1 MSLPPLVRVLV
12 VSLAVSC
19 IADRAVQLR
28 LHAASPLIQMENSK
42 PGTTEWQIT
51 NPGLTSG
58 IIEGYA
64 SLTSVNRGGQ
74 IRLFVNTG
82 EPTYTMDIF
91 RVGYYGGLG
100 ARRMM
105 PTISRTGRIQ
115 VIPPPDP
122 TTGLVECDWAD
133 PYVLN
138 IPNSAD
144 ATDWMSGIYLVKL
157 TAGVS
162 GKQQYILFA
171 VRDDTRFTDLIMA
184 QAVNTYQAYNPWGGK
199 SLYGTIA
206 NRTDTANKAMK
217 VSFNR
222 PYFGEQT
229 NGVSEFFYWE
239 AGMARW
245 LESGG
250 YDVSY
255 ATNVDVD
262 RDPNLLISHKAFLS
276 VGHDEYWSW
285 NMRDNVESARDRG
298 VNLGF
303 FSGNASYWQV
313 RLEPSVGGGQP
324 ARTLVGY
331 KEFWNQDPITPDF
344 LKTNQFRLVPV
355 NRPEDAMIGV
365 RFVTQARAAL
375 VVEDAS
381 HWVFS
386 GTGLKNGD
394 RLLKPD
400 GSTFLGYE
408 VDAMGP
414 ASPANA
420 QRLAHSPVTTQAA
433 YFADMTT
440 YRAPSGATVF
450 AAGSIGWSQTI
461 PEVVQMTRNVL
472 ARFTTGAFAD
482 TTPVRAVLPVPFSAQ
497 DIGDV
502 GRPGFVSMTGPQS
515 FTLNGAGREMMAR
528 TDDAMYYAYQALS
541 GDGQITVRLNALQHF
556 WNNRAGVMIRES
568 LAPNARYVALVSRP
582 TLSASIVF
590 EGAELR
596 VRSSPGA
603 MPQQVGSR
611 DQAMPNWLRIA
622 RTGNTFSSFISADG
636 NNWLPVATATVAM
649 NTSVLI
655 GASVA
660 SAQYGVWT
668 TASFDNVSVSAG
680 SPPSCGSVSLDRT
693 SFYAGGPEANWTV
706 SVTTPASCGWTATS
720 DSPWLLVTSTVPSPP
735 SGSGTVQIRAST
747 NATGSF
753 RVGHVTIGGVVVT
766 VSQESMPGSPPP
778 TTTCPSVTLDRTSFY
793 AGGPEANWT
802 IGVAAPTPSCTWTVT
817 SDSAW
822 LVVRNTTPA
831 PPAGSG
837 SVAVRALSNS
847 TGLFRVGHFTIGG
860 VIYTVSQESMSP
872 PPPSGGAC
880 SSVTLDRTSFYAGA
894 PEANWTIAVS
904 APTTTC
910 TWSAVSDSAWL
921 VVKSTTPS
929 PPAGSGSVAVRA
941 VTNATHVFRTGRIT
955 IAGVVYTVS
964 QEP

>member
-1 MSLPPLVRVLV
+1 MTLHPLVRVLV
-12 VSLAVSC
+12 VLLPACCV
-19 IADRAVQLR
+19 ADRMAQVP
-28 LHAASPLIQMENSK
+28 LHAASPLILMENSK
-42 PGTTEWQIT
+42 PGTTEWQLT

-74 IRLFVNTG
+74 IQLFVNTG
-82 EPTYTMDIF
+82 EPTYTIDIF

-105 PTISRTGRIQ
+105 PTISRAGRVQI
-115 VIPPPDP
+115 IPSPAPV
-122 TTGLVECDWAD
+122 TGLVECDWAD

-144 ATDWMSGIYLVKL
+144 ATDWMSGIYLAKL

-162 GKQQYILFA
+162 GKQQYIIFA
-171 VRDDTRFTDLIMA
+171 VRDDARFTDLIMA
-184 QAVNTYQAYNPWGGK
+184 QSVNTYQAYNPWGGK

-206 NRTDTANKAMK
+206 KRDDTANKATK

-229 NGVSEFFYWE
+229 SGVSEFFYWE

-245 LESGG
+245 LESQG

-262 RDPNLLISHKAFLS
+262 RDPNLLIPHKAFLS

-285 NMRDNVESARDRG
+285 NMRDHVESARDSG

-313 RLEPSVGGGQP
+313 RLEPSVVGGQP

-331 KEFWNQDPITPDF
+331 KERWAEDPITPDY
-344 LKTNQFRLVPV
+344 LKTNQFRLAPV

-365 RFVTQARAAL
+365 RFVTQARTAL

-394 RLLKPD
+394 RLTKDD
-400 GSTFLGYE
+400 GSTFIGYE

-414 ASPANA
+414 SSPANA
-420 QRLAHSPVTTQAA
+420 QRQAHSPVTPAAA
-433 YFADMTT
+433 YFSDMTT

-450 AAGSIGWSQTI
+450 ATGSIGWSQTI
-461 PEVVQMTRNVL
+461 PQVVQMTRNVL
-472 ARFTTGAFAD
+472 ARFTTGAFAE
-482 TTPVRAVLPVPFSAQ
+482 TTPVRAVLLVPFSAQ

-502 GRPGFVSMTGPQS
+502 GRQGFVSLVAGPQS
-515 FTLNGAGREMMAR
+515 FTLNGAGREMSR
-528 TDDAMYYAYQALS
+528 TDDAMYYAYQMLS

-568 LAPNARYVALVSRP
+568 LAPNARYAALVSRP

-596 VRSSPGA
+596 VRTSTGA
-603 MPQQVGSR
+603 MAQQVGSR
-611 DQAMPNWLRIA
+611 DQAMPNWLRLA
-622 RTGNTFSSFISADG
+622 RTGNTFSAFISADG
-636 NNWLPVATATVAM
+636 SNWLPVATATVAM

-668 TASFDNVSVSAG
+668 TASFDNVSVGAT
-680 SPPSCGSVSLDRT
+680 SPPSCGSVALDRT
-693 SFYAGGPEANWTV
+693 SFYAGGPEANWSV
-706 SVTTPASCGWTATS
+706 SVSTPAGCGWTAVS
-720 DSPWLLVTSTVPSPP
+720 DSPWLVVRSTAPSPP
-735 SGSGTVQIRAST
+735 IGSGTVQI
-747 NATGSF
+747 
-753 RVGHVTIGGVVVT
+753 
-766 VSQESMPGSPPP
+766 Q
-778 TTTCPSVTLDRTSFY
+778 
-793 AGGPEANWT
+793 
-802 IGVAAPTPSCTWTVT
+802 
-817 SDSAW
+817 
-822 LVVRNTTPA
+822 
-831 PPAGSG
+831 
-837 SVAVRALSNS
+837 ALS
-847 TGLFRVGHFTIGG
+847 
-860 VIYTVSQESMSP
+860 
-872 PPPSGGAC
+872 
-880 SSVTLDRTSFYAGA
+880 
-894 PEANWTIAVS
+894 
-904 APTTTC
+904 
-910 TWSAVSDSAWL
+910 
-921 VVKSTTPS
+921 
-929 PPAGSGSVAVRA
+929 
-941 VTNATHVFRTGRIT
+941 
-955 IAGVVYTVS
+955 
-964 QEP
+964 

>member
-1 MSLPPLVRVLV
+1 MTLHPLVRVLV
-12 VSLAVSC
+12 VFLAAWYV
-19 IADRAVQLR
+19 
-28 LHAASPLIQMENSK
+28 AARMPQVHLQATSSLIQIENSK
-42 PGTTEWQIT
+42 PGTSEWQLT

-105 PTISRTGRIQ
+105 PTISRSGRVQ
-115 VIPPPDP
+115 VIPAPA
-122 TTGLVECDWAD
+122 TATGLMECDWAD
-133 PYVLN
+133 PYLLN

-157 TAGVS
+157 TAGIS
-162 GKQQYILFA
+162 GKQQYIMFA
-171 VRDDTRFTDLIMA
+171 VRDDARFTDLLMS

-206 NRTDTANKAMK
+206 NRSDTANKAMK

-229 NGVSEFFYWE
+229 NGASEFFYWE

-245 LESGG
+245 LESQG

-262 RDPNLLISHKAFLS
+262 RDPNLLMSHQAFLS

-313 RLEPSVGGGQP
+313 RLEPSGVNGDP

-331 KEFWNQDPITPDF
+331 KEFWNRDPITPDF
-344 LKTNQFRLVPV
+344 LKTNQFRLTPV

-365 RFVTQARAAL
+365 RFVTQARTAL
-375 VVEDAS
+375 VIEDAS

-386 GTGLKNGD
+386 GTGVKNGD
-394 RLLKPD
+394 RITKDD

-414 ASPANA
+414 NSPASA
-420 QRLAHSPVTTQAA
+420 QRLAHSPVTSQNA
-433 YFADMTT
+433 YFVDMTT

-450 AAGSIGWSQTI
+450 ATGSIAWSQTI
-461 PEVVQMTRNVL
+461 PQVVQMTRNIL
-472 ARFTTGAFAD
+472 ARFTTGAFGE
-482 TTPVRAVLPVPFSAQ
+482 TTPVRAALPTPFSAQ

-502 GRPGFVSMTGPQS
+502 GRPGFVATSGPQS

-528 TDDAMYYAYQALS
+528 TDDAMYYAYQTLS
-541 GDGQITVRLNALQHF
+541 GDGQITVRLTALQHF

-596 VRSSPGA
+596 VRSSAGA
-603 MPQQVGSR
+603 IPQQVGSR
-611 DQAMPNWLRIA
+611 DQAMPNWLRLA
-622 RTGNTFSSFISADG
+622 RSGDTFSSFISADG
-636 NNWLPVATATVAM
+636 TSWLPVAAATVTM
-649 NTSVLI
+649 NASVLI
-655 GASVA
+655 GTAVA

-668 TASFDNVSVSAG
+668 TASFDNVSVGAA
-680 SPPSCGSVSLDRT
+680 PPACGSVFLDRT

-706 SVTTPASCGWTATS
+706 SVTSPAGCGWTAVS
-720 DSPWLLVTSTVPSPP
+720 DSPWLVVRGTAPSPP
-735 SGSGTVQIRAST
+735 IGSGTVQIQALT

-753 RVGHVTIGGVVVT
+753 RVGHVSVSGAVVT
-766 VSQESMPGSPPP
+766 VSQESMPLSPSAG
-778 TTTCPSVTLDRTSFY
+778 CPSVTLDRSSFY

-802 IGVAAPTPSCTWTVT
+802 IGVSAPTATCTWNAT
-817 SDSAW
+817 SDAPW
-822 LVVRNTTPA
+822 LIVKSTTPA

-837 SVAVRALSNS
+837 SVAVRAVSNS

-860 VIYTVSQESMSP
+860 AVYTVWQESMSA

-880 SSVTLDRTSFYAGA
+880 SSLTLDRTSFYSGA
-894 PEANWTIAVS
+894 SESNWTIVVS
-904 APTTTC
+904 APTSTC
-910 TWSAVSDSAWL
+910 TWTAVSDSSWL
-921 VVKSTTPS
+921 VVKSTTPA
-929 PPAGSGSVAVRA
+929 PPAGNGSVAVRA
-941 VTNATHVFRTGRIT
+941 VTNTTHVFRVGRIT
-955 IAGVVYTVS
+955 IGGLVYTVS

>member
-12 VSLAVSC
+12 VSLAASC
-19 IADRAVQLR
+19 IADRVAEVHLR
-28 LHAASPLIQMENSK
+28 AASPLIQMENSK

-58 IIEGYA
+58 TIEGYA

-74 IRLFVNTG
+74 IRLFVNTA

-105 PTISRTGRIQ
+105 PTITRTGRAQI
-115 VIPPPDP
+115 IPPPAP
-122 TTGLVECDWAD
+122 TTGLVECDWVD
-133 PYVLN
+133 PYILN

-144 ATDWMSGIYLVKL
+144 ATEWMSGVYLVKL
-157 TAGVS
+157 SAGVS
-162 GKQQYILFA
+162 GKQQYIMFV

-206 NRTDTANKAMK
+206 NRADTANKAMK

-229 NGVSEFFYWE
+229 NGASEFFYWE

-245 LESGG
+245 LESQG

-313 RLEPSVGGGQP
+313 RLEPSVVNGEP

-344 LKTNQFRLVPV
+344 LKTNQFRLTPV

-365 RFVTQARAAL
+365 RFVTQARTAL

-394 RLLKPD
+394 RVTKDD

-414 ASPANA
+414 TSPASA
-420 QRLAHSPVTTQAA
+420 QRLAHSPVTPQAA
-433 YFADMTT
+433 YFTDITT
-440 YRAPSGATVF
+440 YRAPGGATVF
-450 AAGSIGWSQTI
+450 ATGSIAWSQTI
-461 PEVVQMTRNVL
+461 PQVVQMTRNVL

-482 TTPVRAVLPVPFSAQ
+482 STPVRPVLPVPFSAQ

-502 GRPGFVSMTGPQS
+502 GRPGFVSLVGPQS
-515 FTLNGAGREMMAR
+515 FTLNGAGKNMSR
-528 TDDAMYYAYQALS
+528 TDDAMYYAYQTLS

-556 WNNRAGVMIRES
+556 WDNRAGVMIRES
-568 LAPNARYVALVSRP
+568 LAPNAKYVALVSRP

-596 VRSSPGA
+596 VRSTSGSL
-603 MPQQVGSR
+603 PQLVGSR
-611 DQAMPNWLRIA
+611 DQAMPNWLRLA
-622 RTGNTFSSFISADG
+622 RSGNSFSSFISADG
-636 NNWLPVATATVAM
+636 NNWLPVASATIAM
-649 NTSVLI
+649 NASVLI

-668 TASFDNVSVSAG
+668 TASFDNVSVGAV
-680 SPPSCGSVSLDRT
+680 SPPSCGAAALDRT

-706 SVTTPASCGWTATS
+706 SVTTPNGCGWTAVS
-720 DSPWLLVTSTVPSPP
+720 DSPWLQVRSTVPSPP
-735 SGSGTVQIRAST
+735 VGSGTVQIQALT
-747 NATGSF
+747 NATGLF
-753 RVGHVTIGGVVVT
+753 RVGRVTIGGVVVT
-766 VSQESMPGSPPP
+766 VSQESLPGTPS
-778 TTTCPSVTLDRTSFY
+778 TGCSSVTLDRTALY
-793 AGGPEANWT
+793 VGAPEANWT
-802 IGVAAPTPSCTWTVT
+802 IGVSAPTPTCTWNVT
-817 SDSAW
+817 SDSPW
-822 LVVRNTTPA
+822 LIVRSTTPA

-837 SVAVRALSNS
+837 SVAVRALTNS
-847 TGLFRVGHFTIGG
+847 TGPFRVGRFTIGG
-860 VIYTVSQESMSP
+860 VVYTVSQEGASL

-880 SSVTLDRTSFYAGA
+880 TSVTLDRTSFYAGA
-894 PEANWTIAVS
+894 PEANWTITVS

-910 TWSAVSDSAWL
+910 TWTSISDSPWL
-921 VVKSTTPS
+921 IVKSTVPIPPS
-929 PPAGSGSVAVRA
+929 GNGSVAVRA
-941 VTNATHVFRTGRIT
+941 LTNTTHAFRVGRIT
-955 IAGVVYTVS
+955 IGGVVYTVS

>member
-1 MSLPPLVRVLV
+1 MAQVP
-12 VSLAVSC
+12 
-19 IADRAVQLR
+19 
-28 LHAASPLIQMENSK
+28 LHAASPLIVVENSK
-42 PGTTEWQIT
+42 PGTTEWQLT

-74 IRLFVNTG
+74 IQLFVNTS

-105 PTISRTGRIQ
+105 PTISRTGRVQI
-115 VIPPPDP
+115 IPPPAP
-122 TTGLVECDWAD
+122 GTGLVECDWAD
-133 PYVLN
+133 PYILN

-144 ATDWMSGIYLVKL
+144 ATEWMSGIYLVKL

-171 VRDDTRFTDLIMA
+171 VRDDVRFTDLIMA

-206 NRTDTANKAMK
+206 KRDDTANKATK

-229 NGVSEFFYWE
+229 SGASEFFYWE
-239 AGMARW
+239 AGMVRW
-245 LESGG
+245 LESQG

-262 RDPNLLISHKAFLS
+262 RDPNLLVPHKAFLS

-285 NMRDNVESARDRG
+285 SMRDHVESARDRG

-313 RLEPSVGGGQP
+313 RLEPSVVGGQP

-331 KEFWNQDPITPDF
+331 KERWAEDPITPDY
-344 LKTNQFRLVPV
+344 LKTTQFRLAPV

-365 RFVTQARAAL
+365 RFVTQARTAL

-386 GTGLKNGD
+386 GTGVKNGD
-394 RLLKPD
+394 QLTKDD
-400 GSTFLGYE
+400 GSTFIGYE

-414 ASPANA
+414 SSPGNA
-420 QRLAHSPVTTQAA
+420 QRLAHSPVTPAAA
-433 YFADMTT
+433 YFADITT

-450 AAGSIGWSQTI
+450 ATGSIGWSQTI
-461 PEVVQMTRNVL
+461 PQVVQMTRNVL

-482 TTPVRAVLPVPFSAQ
+482 TTPTRAVLPVPFSAQ

-502 GRPGFVSMTGPQS
+502 GRPGFVALAGPQS
-515 FTLNGAGREMMAR
+515 FTLNGAGREMSR
-528 TDDAMYYAYQALS
+528 TDDAMYYAYQMLS

-568 LAPNARYVALVSRP
+568 LTPNARYVALVSRP

-596 VRSSPGA
+596 VRTTTGA

-611 DQAMPNWLRIA
+611 DQAMPNWLRLA
-622 RTGNTFSSFISADG
+622 RTGNTFSAFISADG
-636 NNWLPVATATVAM
+636 SNWLPVATATVAM

-655 GASVA
+655 GASVV

-668 TASFDNVSVSAG
+668 TASFDNVSVGAV
-680 SPPSCGSVSLDRT
+680 SPPSCGSVALDRT
-693 SFYAGGPEANWTV
+693 SFYAGGPEANWSV
-706 SVTTPASCGWTATS
+706 SVSAPAGCGWTAVS
-720 DSPWLLVTSTVPSPP
+720 DSPWLVVRSTVPSPP
-735 SGSGTVQIRAST
+735 IGGGTVQIQALSNAS
-747 NATGSF
+747 GSF
-753 RVGHVTIGGVVVT
+753 RVGHVTIGSVVVT
-766 VSQESMPGSPPP
+766 VSQESMPGLPSGG
-778 TTTCPSVTLDRTSFY
+778 CPSVTLDRTSFY
-793 AGGPEANWT
+793 AGGAEANWT
-802 IGVAAPTPSCTWTVT
+802 IGVSAPTASCTWNVT

-822 LVVRNTTPA
+822 LVVRSTTPS

-837 SVAVRALSNS
+837 SVAVRAVTNS
-847 TGLFRVGHFTIGG
+847 TGFFRVGHFTIGG
-860 VIYTVSQESMSP
+860 VVHTVSQESTSQP
-872 PPPSGGAC
+872 PPPPPGGAC

-904 APTTTC
+904 APTASC
-910 TWSAVSDSAWL
+910 TWTAASDASWL
-921 VVKSTTPS
+921 VVKSTTPA

-941 VTNATHVFRTGRIT
+941 VTNSSQVFRVGRIT
-955 IAGVVYTVS
+955 IGGVVYTVS